1 MKKTIVALMALA
13 GVAVGAE
20 PELTPLTLTFTKDI
34 TAISSLPNDYTVVEK
49 SVSLTG
55 DTTAC
60 LAGGGFKTDYL
71 RPDTNVD
78 SNGTSW
84 TLNFSIGNNSGR
96 DFVIDSIDIDAF
108 TYTGGG
114 AAQNNNRNFLFT
126 VTAGETK
133 ITTKENLY
141 IKGSDQKNGGTSEG
155 TLTLNLSDS
164 LTIAADST
172 LKFTITVNQVAQVSA
187 ADGGG
192 NGRGSF
198 VGIETVRF
206 NAVPEPT
213 TATLSLLALAGLA
226 ARRRRR

>member
-1 MKKTIVALMALA
+1 MALA

-55 DTTAC
+55 DTTTC
-60 LAGGGFKTDYL
+60 LTKGSFKTDYL

-78 SNGTSW
+78 SKGTSW

-114 AAQNNNRNFLFT
+114 GAQNNNRNFLFT

-133 ITTKENLY
+133 ITTKENLF
-141 IKGSDQKNGGTSEG
+141 IKGSEQNGTSEG
-155 TLTLNLSDS
+155 TLTLNLDES

-172 LKFTITVNQVAQVSA
+172 LKFTITVNQGAQVSY

-192 NGRGSF
+192 EARGSF